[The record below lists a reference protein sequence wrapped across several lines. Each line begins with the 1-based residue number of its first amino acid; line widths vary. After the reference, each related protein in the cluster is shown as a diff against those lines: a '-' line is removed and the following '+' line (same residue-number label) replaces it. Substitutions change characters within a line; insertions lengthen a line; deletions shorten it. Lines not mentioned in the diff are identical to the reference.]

1 MLRCLCIMVA
11 CIGIL
16 LSSGFN
22 TNEVSAQAK
31 EFKQTLSWLDYS
43 FTIEAK
49 DNKLY
54 FKPSNLEIVNREEV
68 HDITGYTINN
78 AQIGD
83 LNNDGYPEVF
93 IYLTA
98 NGSGR
103 YGQLIGYA
111 CNNGK
116 SMSIVYLQP
125 VEDNKE
131 IAKNYRGHDFMMM
144 QGNTF
149 IRLFPIYLENDVN
162 ANPTGG
168 VRKLEYKLVDGEA
181 SRILK
186 LVKAT
191 DYKVVDE
198 KIIN

>member
-1 MLRCLCIMVA
+1 MSSDSLFFFWIIIFLFIFLVV
-11 CIGIL
+11 ISIIL
-16 LSSGFN
+16 INKNKKL
-22 TNEVSAQAK
+22 VKILK
-31 EFKQTLSWLDYS
+31 EEQEK
-43 FTIEAK
+43 
-49 DNKLY
+49 
-54 FKPSNLEIVNREEV
+54 
-68 HDITGYTINN
+68 
-78 AQIGD
+78 
-83 LNNDGYPEVF
+83 
-93 IYLTA
+93 
-98 NGSGR
+98 
-103 YGQLIGYA
+103 
-111 CNNGK
+111 
-116 SMSIVYLQP
+116 